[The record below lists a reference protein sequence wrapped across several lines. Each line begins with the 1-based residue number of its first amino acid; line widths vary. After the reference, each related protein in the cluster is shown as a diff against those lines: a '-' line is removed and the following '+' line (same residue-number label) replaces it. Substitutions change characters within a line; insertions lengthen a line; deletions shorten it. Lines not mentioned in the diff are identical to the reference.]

1 MLAVKLFHDWLL
13 AVVVSDFF
21 LSNYNE
27 LKKFILHF
35 DLHKKQNIP
44 IVISVFFITIKII
57 CQKIWV
63 FWYKYTVNRSERLA
77 ILQSIFIPIVICWNY
92 KSFSKSRR
100 LKHIKDHKII
110 VFPVSKDSTLGSVN
124 LGLIWQ
130 RKRISTYEWR
140 QKKRKIRSKNTPEK
154 QNNVNNHL
162 QWGQGV
168 KSIEPVLQNVKRY
181 IELFIFEGI
190 SHLHNIYGEILV

>member
-1 MLAVKLFHDWLL
+1 MIVPQDCEMLAVKLFHDWLL

-27 LKKFILHF
+27 LKNFILHF

-57 CQKIWV
+57 CQEIWV

-92 KSFSKSRR
+92 KVLVKVEDSNILRIIKSLFSQSPKIVLLVR
-100 LKHIKDHKII
+100 LI
-110 VFPVSKDSTLGSVN
+110 
-124 LGLIWQ
+124 
-130 RKRISTYEWR
+130 
-140 QKKRKIRSKNTPEK
+140 
-154 QNNVNNHL
+154 
-162 QWGQGV
+162 
-168 KSIEPVLQNVKRY
+168 
-181 IELFIFEGI
+181 
-190 SHLHNIYGEILV
+190 